1 MIALRFA
8 WRELR
13 SGARGTTRS
22 LGIVLACLAL
32 GVGAI
37 AAVGSLLEGI
47 QSGLATEGRRLLG
60 GDLEVQSGAQPLP
73 DALRALLRA
82 RGAALSDI
90 VAMRSMLVVPGPDG
104 VSGERQLVEL
114 KAVDGPYPLVGAATL
129 QPPISMAEAL
139 AERDGRPGLVAE
151 QVVLDRLGVQPGEL
165 APRLLLGVAMV
176 AVRASLEQW
185 ADSLGAGSVLEHLDR
200 ALAAVDPG
208 ARAIA
213 AGD

>member
-37 AAVGSLLEGI
+37 AAVGSLREGI

-73 DALRALLRA
+73 DTLRALLRA

-114 KAVDGPYPLVGAATL
+114 KAVDGPYPLVGAAIL

-151 QVVLDRLGVQPGEL
+151 QVVLDRLGVQPGAMLRLGRSTVQLRGVLLTEPDRVA
-165 APRLLLGVAMV
+165 APTILGPRAM
-176 AVRASLEQW
+176 
-185 ADSLGAGSVLEHLDR
+185 
-200 ALAAVDPG
+200 
-208 ARAIA
+208 IA
-213 AGD
+213 AAAGNG